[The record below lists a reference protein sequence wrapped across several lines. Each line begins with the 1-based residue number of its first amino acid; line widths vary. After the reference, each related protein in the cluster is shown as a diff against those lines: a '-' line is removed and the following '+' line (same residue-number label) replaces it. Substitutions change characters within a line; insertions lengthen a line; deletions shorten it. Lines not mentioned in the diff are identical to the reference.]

1 MLNGQIVLVTGASRG
16 IGNAI
21 ALTLGGAG
29 ATVIGTATSEEGA
42 DNISKIFSESDIL
55 GKGMK
60 LNVTDNDQITSV
72 LKAVTDEY
80 GAVDVLI
87 NNAGITR
94 DNILVRMKE
103 EEWDDII
110 NTNLSSVYRMSKAVL
125 RGMIKKRSGRII
137 SITSVVGAMG
147 NAGQSNYAAA
157 KAGIMGFTKSLARE
171 VGARGITVNAVAPG
185 FIDTDMT
192 SSLADDHKAA
202 LLSQVPIK
210 RLETPEEI
218 ADKLYDDPELHWV
231 VLMVNN
237 ITDRYHQWP
246 MNNRQFLAHI
256 AARYDNVDATHH
268 YEIYQSSGDTA
279 IKIDIGISNVDTDGD
294 TISDA
299 VLVTNREYEESKQ
312 DTIRNIQL
320 LDPQYLEQ
328 FVEEFES
335 LVSDTE
341 D

>member
-16 IGNAI
+16 IGQAI

-72 LKAVTDEY
+72 LKSITDEF
-80 GAVDVLI
+80 GSVDILV

-137 SITSVVGAMG
+137 SITSVVGVMG

-157 KAGIMGFTKSLARE
+157 KAGIIGFTKSLARE
-171 VGARGITVNAVAPG
+171 VGVRGITVNAIAPG
-185 FIDTDMT
+185 FIETDMT
-192 SSLADDHKAA
+192 DNLPEDQKEALA
-202 LLSQVPIK
+202 SQIPMG
-210 RLETPEEI
+210 RLGTVEEV
-218 ADKLYDDPELHWV
+218 AQA
-231 VLMVNN
+231 VL
-237 ITDRYHQWP
+237 
-246 MNNRQFLAHI
+246 FLA
-256 AARYDNVDATHH
+256 
-268 YEIYQSSGDTA
+268 GDTGSYITA
-279 IKIDIGISNVDTDGD
+279 QTLHINGGMYTV
-294 TISDA
+294 
-299 VLVTNREYEESKQ
+299 
-312 DTIRNIQL
+312 
-320 LDPQYLEQ
+320 
-328 FVEEFES
+328 
-335 LVSDTE
+335 
-341 D
+341 